1 MLPLTLFQQYNF
13 HQSEWRLVKTCHLF
27 QDELHSKVRDLKE
40 SYYDNLT
47 ECFFLQNGGQFM
59 DYYPWRKKPTLQLV
73 HFLKSGLLDSDN
85 EDENPVIYLKEGKSD
100 DVRIS
105 VFVRIIMVNWFR
117 TFNFN

>member
-1 MLPLTLFQQYNF
+1 
-13 HQSEWRLVKTCHLF
+13 
-27 QDELHSKVRDLKE
+27 
-40 SYYDNLT
+40 
-47 ECFFLQNGGQFM
+47 M

-105 VFVRIIMVNWFR
+105 VFVRIIMVN
-117 TFNFN
+117 